1 MRYLLFPLLLILASC
16 STKAAQNSDLVSIQI
31 LDRNGFSETISTK
44 DRLETYVKT
53 DFLNPQPYQKVV
65 RVYGKAS
72 QGKTA
77 SKVTTYHS
85 NGHPWQYLEIEN
97 SRAHGK
103 FNEWHPNGQMK
114 IDARVIEGTPDVNE
128 VAQLT
133 WFFEGP
139 SLVYDEKGHL
149 IAKIFYDKGLL
160 EGTSYYY
167 SATGKISKE
176 TPYHKDKMH
185 GVYQLFDEEGNVIE
199 RIPYQ
204 FGEKDGIAVGH
215 WKPEHIK
222 YNEEYRNG
230 LLWNGTYF
238 DMEGNLVAEIQNGEG
253 WQALFE
259 DNSLSS
265 FAEYHQGVI
274 EGKVENFNS
283 EGHVVSYYHMK
294 DGAKNGEERE
304 FYPSQTPKLSVRWEN
319 DILEGETKT
328 WYDTGAVESQREMHN
343 NKKHG
348 QSYAWYKNGDLRLVE
363 EYQEDRLVS
372 GSYFKPREK
381 KAVSKIEQGK
391 GVATLFDKE
400 GKFLKKVSYDKGIP
414 QSDGH
419 H

>member
-1 MRYLLFPLLLILASC
+1 MKYLLLPLLLILASC
-16 STKAAQNSDLVSIQI
+16 SSKLAQNPDLVSIQI

-44 DRLETYVKT
+44 DRLETYDKT

-97 SRAHGK
+97 GRAHGK
-103 FNEWHPNGQMK
+103 FQEWHPNGQLK
-114 IDARVIEGTPDVNE
+114 IDAAVIEGTPDVNE

-167 SATGKISKE
+167 TAAGRISKE
-176 TPYHKDKMH
+176 VPYHKDKIH
-185 GVYQLFDEEGNVIE
+185 GIYQLYDTAGNVIE

-204 FGEKDGIAVGH
+204 LGEKDGIAVGN
-215 WKPEHIK
+215 WKPDLLK
-222 YNEEYRNG
+222 YTEEYHSG
-230 LLWNGTYF
+230 SLWNADYF
-238 DMEGNLVAEIQNGEG
+238 DQEGNLVAKIENGEG

-259 DNSLSS
+259 DNQLSS
-265 FAEYHQGVI
+265 RVEYHQGVI
-274 EGKVENFNS
+274 DGKVENFDG
-283 EGHVVSYYHMK
+283 EGHLVSYYHMK
-294 DGAKNGEERE
+294 DGAKNGEEFE
-304 FYPSQTPKLSVRWEN
+304 FYPSNTPKLSLRWEN
-319 DILEGETKT
+319 DVLEGEVKT
-328 WYDTGAVESQREMHN
+328 WYDTGKVESQREMHK

-348 QSYAWYKNGDLRLVE
+348 PYYAWYKNGDLMFVE
-363 EYQEDRLVS
+363 EYEEDRLVS
-372 GSYFKPREK
+372 GSYFKPQEK
-381 KAVSKIEQGK
+381 KTVSKIENGK
-391 GVATLFDKE
+391 GIATLFDKD
-400 GKFLKKVSYDKGIP
+400 GKFLKKIPYDKGTP
-414 QSDGH
+414 QSDAAH
-419 H
+419 